1 MNTDYWQRWFKA
13 ALIRAI
19 KTIAQALVSALPVG
33 FVVTPVMIQNA
44 DWSIMYVIVAWLLTG
59 LLAGVASMLTSLAG
73 IPEVK
78 KDDE

>member
-1 MNTDYWQRWFKA
+1 MNTDYWQRWLKA

-59 LLAGVASMLTSLAG
+59 LLAGVASLLTSLAG